1 MGVQKEILR
10 RTFTGEVERYE
21 VTKDAEGKPTGT
33 ELKKVQYTAGSG
45 ALIGGTPGQI
55 YDVAY
60 GPVVH
65 TTNLPEAADIGSF
78 VKGRGVIVNAPE
90 YALYGKAGEPLAP
103 SLTLPANTVVSVMTA
118 GHVWVKRG
126 EIAAIEAGMNT
137 YVIYEPEGDNEN
149 DLCVVEVN
157 GLLPPE
163 DSSANG

>member
-10 RTFTGEVERYE
+10 RTFTGEVQRYE

-33 ELKKVQYTAGSG
+33 ELKTVQYTSGSA

-60 GPVVH
+60 GPVCH
-65 TTNLPEAADIGSF
+65 TTNLPEAADIGTF

-90 YALYGKAGEPLAP
+90 YALYGVAGKPLQP

-126 EIAAIEAGMNT
+126 AIADIKAGMNT
-137 YVIYEPEGDNEN
+137 FVIYEPEGEDEN

-157 GLLPPE
+157 GLLP
-163 DSSANG
+163 NGESTAEG